1 MMFPTSATTALMFE
15 LPPWLAEGLGLLAP
29 ALLFAIFYC
38 LWEMLLSTLLG
49 RRPTRSRWIL
59 LLIGGVLAASVPLV
73 ESLWIAPAQFN
84 GEVETLW
91 GFVLSPFL
99 LLAFSVCGVVL
110 VALRTTDATNV
121 GSWAG
126 IPAVVWWVSGCLV
139 VSVYGA
145 AAAWSNSGLIES
157 AEYVA
162 PVLAAGFGLAVAGV
176 GSLVFAAW
184 LRWSRRVTA
193 V

>member
-15 LPPWLAEGLGLLAP
+15 LPSWLAAGLEWLLF
-29 ALLFAIFYC
+29 ALLFAVVYC

-49 RRPTRSRWIL
+49 RRPTRSRWIV
-59 LLIGGVLAASVPLV
+59 LLISGVLLGLAPLA
-73 ESLWIAPAQFN
+73 ESLWIAPARFN
-84 GEVETLW
+84 GDVETLW
-91 GFVLSPFL
+91 GFVLSPWL
-99 LLAFSVCGVVL
+99 LLAFLACGSVLVVL
-110 VALRTTDATNV
+110 RIADATKL
-121 GSWAG
+121 GSLAG

-139 VSVYGA
+139 VSVYGV
-145 AAAWSNSGLIES
+145 AAAWSNSGLIVS

-162 PVLAAGFGLAVAGV
+162 PILAAGFGLAVAGV

-184 LRWSRRVTA
+184 LKWSRRVTA